1 MEPDGLASLVPLDPA
16 AARPLTAQIYDALR
30 GAAREG
36 RLPAG
41 ARLPSTRGAA
51 AALGVGRNTV
61 AAAYDLLRAEGVIEI
76 RPGAAPVVLCGAVA
90 PRPRRGRA
98 RPAAVPAPGPPAPAT
113 LGPAAAAD
121 VHSPVRR
128 ASPGWFHPGLPD
140 EALLPRDLW
149 ARTLRAQARGT
160 HGRRLTGGEDSHGL
174 DRLRAALAERLR
186 ADRGVVVPPE
196 RLLVVN
202 GTQAALL
209 LTAMTAARPGEGAL
223 VESPGYGGARL
234 AFAAA
239 GLRVSDLPVDRHGAD
254 VSRAADP
261 AARIA
266 FVTPSNQYPTTARMP
281 LPRRQALVD
290 WARRADALVVEDD
303 CDGEFH
309 WRGRRIGALQATGP
323 EVVAHMGS
331 AEKTLAIGLR
341 LAWLAVP
348 ERWVEPMR
356 RAHRNL
362 GLGANLHAQATLAEL
377 MQSGAWRAHLRR
389 IARSYREREA
399 LLADALTRRLGRRVG
414 LRRPDGGLQSAV
426 ELPDR
431 ASELR
436 CVAALA
442 AAGFSVGALSEYGG
456 DEPGPCGLLVGFA
469 QATPALAERFA
480 AVLDAAL
487 SAGAKGETTADPA
500 SLLPPR
506 GRSFQCGSNSA

>member
-1 MEPDGLASLVPLDPA
+1 MEPDAFASLVPLDPA

-30 GAAREG
+30 RAAREG

-51 AALGVGRNTV
+51 TALGVGRNTV
-61 AAAYDLLRAEGVIEI
+61 AAAYDLLRAEGVVEI
-76 RPGAAPVVLCGAVA
+76 RPCAAPVVLEGARPPA
-90 PRPRRGRA
+90 PRLAP
-98 RPAAVPAPGPPAPAT
+98 PAAPEPLPTAAPAT

-121 VHSPVRR
+121 LSSPVRP

-149 ARTLRAQARGT
+149 ARTLRRQARGS
-160 HGRRLTGGEDSHGL
+160 HGRRLTGGAEFFGL
-174 DRLRAALAERLR
+174 ERLRAALAERLR

-202 GTQAALL
+202 GTQSALL
-209 LTAMTAARPGEGAL
+209 LAAMTAARPGDGAL

-239 GLRVSDLPVDRHGAD
+239 GLRVSDLPVDRAGAD
-254 VSRAADP
+254 ISRAADP
-261 AARIA
+261 GARIA
-266 FVTPSNQYPTTARMP
+266 FVTPSNQYPTTARMT

-290 WARRADALVVEDD
+290 WARRAGALVVEDD

-309 WRGRRIGALQATGP
+309 WRGGRIGALQATGP
-323 EVVAHMGS
+323 DVVVHMAS

-348 ERWVEPMR
+348 EPWVEPMR

-362 GLGANLHAQATLAEL
+362 GLGANLHAQAALAEL
-377 MQSGAWRAHLRR
+377 MEGGAWRAHLRR
-389 IARSYREREA
+389 IARSYQEREA
-399 LLADALTRRLGRRVG
+399 LLAAALTRRLGRRAR

-431 ASELR
+431 AAELR
-436 CVAALA
+436 CVEALA
-442 AAGFSVGALSEYGG
+442 DAGFSVGALSEYGG
-456 DEPGPCGLLVGFA
+456 DAPGPHGLLVGFA
-469 QATPALAERFA
+469 QVTPALAERFA
-480 AVLDAAL
+480 AVVEGALAPRAAV
-487 SAGAKGETTADPA
+487 A
-500 SLLPPR
+500 
-506 GRSFQCGSNSA
+506 